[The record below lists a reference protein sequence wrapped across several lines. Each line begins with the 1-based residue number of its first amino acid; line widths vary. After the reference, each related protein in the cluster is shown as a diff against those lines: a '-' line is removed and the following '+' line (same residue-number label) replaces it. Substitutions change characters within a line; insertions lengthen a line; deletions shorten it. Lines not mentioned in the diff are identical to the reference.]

1 MTLST
6 RETGK
11 AIYLGG
17 RKGRRENVFSWL
29 SSQLGFGSS
38 GQTTKPAPRA
48 SVPRSGPCA
57 PYTFRP
63 CKHISRSAQ
72 HCPWGRK
79 LPECISTTA
88 GRHAGVTQPRA
99 PGTSHGRAMLGSP
112 SQGHLAPPMG
122 VPCWGHPAEGT
133 WHLPWTCHAGVTQ
146 LRAPGTSH
154 GPLAK
159 SGRQSP
165 GLQKTEAEST
175 ASSGRR
181 KQTATGGLCRQ
192 LMGRPALGLPR
203 LKMPV
208 GAPRPQL

>member
-57 PYTFRP
+57 AYTFRP

-72 HCPWGRK
+72 HCPWGRR

-112 SQGHLAPPMG
+112 SRGRLAPPMG
-122 VPCWGHPAEGT
+122 PQRRVAGRALACEKPKRRAQLALAEGSKQ
-133 WHLPWTCHAGVTQ
+133 PREAFAGSCW
-146 LRAPGTSH
+146 P
-154 GPLAK
+154 
-159 SGRQSP
+159 
-165 GLQKTEAEST
+165 
-175 ASSGRR
+175 
-181 KQTATGGLCRQ
+181 
-192 LMGRPALGLPR
+192 
-203 LKMPV
+203 
-208 GAPRPQL
+208 APR

>member
-1 MTLST
+1 MLLNNDIKASAFQPCVTLST
-6 RETGK
+6 QETGK

-17 RKGRRENVFSWL
+17 RKGRPENVFSGP

-38 GQTTKPAPRA
+38 GQPTKPAPRA
-48 SVPRSGPCA
+48 PVPRSGPCA
-57 PYTFRP
+57 AYTFRALQTHFQVSAALP
-63 CKHISRSAQ
+63 VGKEASGVYQHHSR
-72 HCPWGRK
+72 
-79 LPECISTTA
+79 L
-88 GRHAGVTQPRA
+88 
-99 PGTSHGRAMLGSP
+99 
-112 SQGHLAPPMG
+112 
-122 VPCWGHPAEGT
+122 PCWGHPAEGT

-146 LRAPGTSH
+146 PRAPGTSH
-154 GPLAK
+154 GTLAK

>member
-1 MTLST
+1 MWEPNLGAGCQGQLLLNNDIKASAFQPCVTLST
-6 RETGK
+6 QETGK

-17 RKGRRENVFSWL
+17 RKGRPENVFSGP

-38 GQTTKPAPRA
+38 GQPTKPAPRA

-57 PYTFRP
+57 AYTFQALQTHFQVSVALP
-63 CKHISRSAQ
+63 VGKETSGVYQ
-72 HCPWGRK
+72 HHSGC
-79 LPECISTTA
+79 
-88 GRHAGVTQPRA
+88 HAGVTQP
-99 PGTSHGRAMLGSP
+99 
-112 SQGHLAPPMG
+112 
-122 VPCWGHPAEGT
+122 
-133 WHLPWTCHAGVTQ
+133 
-146 LRAPGTSH
+146 RAPGTSH

-175 ASSGRR
+175 ASSDRR